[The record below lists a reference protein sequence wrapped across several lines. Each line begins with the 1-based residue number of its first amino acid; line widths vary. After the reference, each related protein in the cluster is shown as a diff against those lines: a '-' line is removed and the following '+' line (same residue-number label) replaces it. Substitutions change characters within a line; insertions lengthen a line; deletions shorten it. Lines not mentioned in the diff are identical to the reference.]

1 MLISNVDVSSNVSA
15 DKLRSMFSYWYLARS
30 KRPLGVVD
38 HFSLDALIGRTIA
51 VLQTSKGT
59 YSIKRTAEGMSRKR
73 NATTNKIT
81 LAESR

>member
-38 HFSLDALIGRTIA
+38 HFSHGALIVKAIA
-51 VLQTSKGT
+51 VFQTSKRPYGRKNT
-59 YSIKRTAEGMSRKR
+59 NRDRVIKRKKMHI
-73 NATTNKIT
+73 KI
-81 LAESR
+81 